1 MKRTNK
7 TTEAKCTDFAN
18 TIYNIRKKR
27 DITQKELADLIG
39 VSDRTISKW
48 ENGSTVPDLETIKK
62 LCNELGISPD
72 SIVKSEKNYKDRLQD
87 FKRMV
92 GKFLNYILK
101 NIFLIGFIVV
111 FILLLAY
118 FINNYNTIRIYNLTY
133 ESKNITFKDGYF
145 FKTKVLNIITINNIK
160 LEKINYEPTS
170 TKIELYTYLN
180 GDKHVIYESNS
191 LNNIYIEESKSYSD
205 LLTKDVIENI
215 KNNLYIKVYTTDIDN
230 NNYSYESKLILK
242 QKLNNNK
249 LCYKEYIKEQN
260 KKIEDLGLQNPFLV
274 LKENKYNND
283 NTTPVV
289 DSDNSINKLESLDF
303 SYDGNTETYT
313 KVDDDG
319 GIIEYKPS
327 SRIIKKERLDNDLKV
342 TTRYV
347 IDRKIVNYNI
357 SRKNNEII
365 CDLQYLLQPDITL
378 YITGKC
384 KNHKS
389 EIDYIIRIYNEII
402 KVLQ

>member
-48 ENGSTVPDLETIKK
+48 ENDSTVPDLETIKK

-249 LCYKEYIKEQN
+249 LCYNEYIKEQN

-274 LKENKYNND
+274 LKENGYNMD
-283 NTTPVV
+283 STKPVV
-289 DSDNSINKLESLDF
+289 ESDNNINKLESLGF
-303 SYDGNTETYT
+303 TYDGKTKTYT
-313 KVDDDG
+313 KVDEDG
-319 GIIEYKPS
+319 GVIEYCPNMEILKRVININDKRFS
-327 SRIIKKERLDNDLKV
+327 IIYTINHKKISYRIVVNNDKEIVLLK
-342 TTRYV
+342 YF
-347 IDRKIVNYNI
+347 IDTKTSKCLIG
-357 SRKNNEII
+357 
-365 CDLQYLLQPDITL
+365 D
-378 YITGKC
+378 C
-384 KNHKS
+384 KNYQK
-389 EIDYIIRIYNEII
+389 EIDYILSVYADIMS
-402 KVLQ
+402 VL

>member
-249 LCYKEYIKEQN
+249 LCYNEYIKEQN

-274 LKENKYNND
+274 LKENGYNMD
-283 NTTPVV
+283 STKPVV
-289 DSDNSINKLESLDF
+289 ESDNNINKLESLGF
-303 SYDGNTETYT
+303 TYDGKTKTYT
-313 KVDDDG
+313 KVDEDG
-319 GIIEYKPS
+319 GVIEYCPNMEILKRVININDKRFS
-327 SRIIKKERLDNDLKV
+327 IIYTINHKKISYRIVVNNDKEIVLLK
-342 TTRYV
+342 YF
-347 IDRKIVNYNI
+347 IDTKTSKCLIG
-357 SRKNNEII
+357 
-365 CDLQYLLQPDITL
+365 D
-378 YITGKC
+378 C
-384 KNHKS
+384 KNYQKKLTTFLVFM
-389 EIDYIIRIYNEII
+389 RT
-402 KVLQ
+402 

>member
-18 TIYNIRKKR
+18 TIYNIRKER
-27 DITQKELADLIG
+27 NITQKELADLIG

-215 KNNLYIKVYTTDIDN
+215 KNNLYIKIYTTDIDN

-249 LCYKEYIKEQN
+249 LCYNEYIKEQN

-274 LKENKYNND
+274 LKENGYNMD
-283 NTTPVV
+283 STKPVV
-289 DSDNSINKLESLDF
+289 ESDNSINKLESLGF
-303 SYDGNTETYT
+303 TYDGKTKTYT
-313 KVDDDG
+313 KVDEDG

-327 SRIIKKERLDNDLKV
+327 SKVIKKERLDNEFKY

-347 IDRKIVNYNI
+347 VRRNAITYSISENNDKIIYKVQYFLQ
-357 SRKNNEII
+357 SRAYSCLKGTCKNN
-365 CDLQYLLQPDITL
+365 
-378 YITGKC
+378 K
-384 KNHKS
+384 K
-389 EIDYIIRIYNEII
+389 EIDYILSVYNEIMN
-402 KVLQ
+402 VL

>member
-18 TIYNIRKKR
+18 TIYNIRKER

-62 LCNELGISPD
+62 LCNELEISPD

-249 LCYKEYIKEQN
+249 LCYNEYIKEQN

-274 LKENKYNND
+274 LKENGYNMD
-283 NTTPVV
+283 STKPVV
-289 DSDNSINKLESLDF
+289 ESDNSINKLESLDF

>member
-18 TIYNIRKKR
+18 TIYNIRKER
-27 DITQKELADLIG
+27 NITQKELADLIG

-72 SIVKSEKNYKDRLQD
+72 SIVKSEKNYKNRLQD

-249 LCYKEYIKEQN
+249 LCYNEYIKEQN

-274 LKENKYNND
+274 LKENGYNMD
-283 NTTPVV
+283 STKPVV
-289 DSDNSINKLESLDF
+289 ESDNSINKLESLGF
-303 SYDGNTETYT
+303 TYDGKTKTYT
-313 KVDDDG
+313 KVDEDG
-319 GIIEYKPS
+319 GIIEYCQELNAIQK
-327 SRIIKKERLDNDLKV
+327 DF
-342 TTRYV
+342 TTESFKFNIRYV
-347 IDRKIVNYNI
+347 KNRNI
-357 SRKNNEII
+357 IYYKVMKNDDNII
-365 CDLQYLLQPDITL
+365 MSLKYFVDKKNM
-378 YITGKC
+378 KC
-384 KNHKS
+384 VKGNCKSYHK
-389 EIDYIIRIYNEII
+389 EIDYILSVYNEIMS
-402 KVLQ
+402 VL

>member
-92 GKFLNYILK
+92 GKFINYILK
-101 NIFLIGFIVV
+101 NIFLISFIVV
-111 FILLLAY
+111 FILLLTY

-249 LCYKEYIKEQN
+249 LCYNEYIKEQN

-274 LKENKYNND
+274 LKENYYNMD
-283 NTTPVV
+283 STKPVV
-289 DSDNSINKLESLDF
+289 DSTNKLESLGF
-303 SYDGNTETYT
+303 TYDGKTKTYT
-313 KVDDDG
+313 KVDEDG

-327 SRIIKKERLDNDLKV
+327 SKVIKKERLDNNLKV
-342 TTRYV
+342 TTRYL
-347 IDRKIVNYNI
+347 IDRYMVTHSVSEKDNKIVYN
-357 SRKNNEII
+357 
-365 CDLQYLLQPDITL
+365 LQYLLKPKTL
-378 YITGKC
+378 LCLTENC
-384 KNHKS
+384 KNNKK
-389 EIDYIIRIYNEII
+389 EIDYILSVYNEIMTI
-402 KVLQ
+402 L

>member
-7 TTEAKCTDFAN
+7 TTEVKCTDFAN
-18 TIYNIRKKR
+18 TIYNIRKER
-27 DITQKELADLIG
+27 NITQKELADLIG

-249 LCYKEYIKEQN
+249 LCYNEYIKEQN

-274 LKENKYNND
+274 LKENGYNMD
-283 NTTPVV
+283 STKPVV
-289 DSDNSINKLESLDF
+289 ESDNSINKLESLGF
-303 SYDGNTETYT
+303 TYDGNTETYT
-313 KVDDDG
+313 KVDNDG
-319 GIIEYKPS
+319 GVIEYKTS
-327 SRIIKKERLDNDLKV
+327 SKIISKELITNGYRHSIRYSVKRNVISYKIIDKDNLLIMDLIY
-342 TTRYV
+342 YV
-347 IDRKIVNYNI
+347 
-357 SRKNNEII
+357 
-365 CDLQYLLQPDITL
+365 DLQTL
-378 YITGKC
+378 KC
-384 KNHKS
+384 SINNCKSYHK
-389 EIDYIIRIYNEII
+389 EIDYILSVYNEIMS
-402 KVLQ
+402 VL

>member
-62 LCNELGISPD
+62 LCNELEISPD

-92 GKFLNYILK
+92 GKFINYILK
-101 NIFLIGFIVV
+101 NIFLISFIVV
-111 FILLLAY
+111 FILLLTY

-249 LCYKEYIKEQN
+249 LCYNEYIKEQN

-274 LKENKYNND
+274 PKENYYNMD
-283 NTTPVV
+283 STKPVV
-289 DSDNSINKLESLDF
+289 ESDNSINKLESLGF
-303 SYDGNTETYT
+303 TYDEKNDVYT
-313 KVDDDG
+313 KIDDDG
-319 GIIEYKPS
+319 GVIEYCLSTKVLKKE
-327 SRIIKKERLDNDLKV
+327 IIKDNLKY

-347 IDRKIVNYNI
+347 IKREMINYSI
-357 SRKNNEII
+357 SKNVNEII
-365 CDLQYLLQPDITL
+365 YNMQYLLQSKSFL
-378 YITGKC
+378 CITGNC
-384 KNHKS
+384 KNNKK
-389 EIDYIIRIYNEII
+389 EIDYILRVYNEIMNI
-402 KVLQ
+402 L

>member
-7 TTEAKCTDFAN
+7 TTEVKCTDFAN
-18 TIYNIRKKR
+18 TIYNIRKER
-27 DITQKELADLIG
+27 NITQKELADLIG

-205 LLTKDVIENI
+205 LLTIDVIENI
-215 KNNLYIKVYTTDIDN
+215 KNNLYIKIYTTDIDN

-274 LKENKYNND
+274 LKENGYNMD
-283 NTTPVV
+283 STKPVV
-289 DSDNSINKLESLDF
+289 ESDNSINKLESLDF

>member
-92 GKFLNYILK
+92 GKFINYILK
-101 NIFLIGFIVV
+101 NIFLISFIVV

-249 LCYKEYIKEQN
+249 LCYNEYIKEQN

-274 LKENKYNND
+274 LKENGYNMD
-283 NTTPVV
+283 STKPVV
-289 DSDNSINKLESLDF
+289 ESDNSINKLESLGF
-303 SYDGNTETYT
+303 TYDGKTKTYT
-313 KVDDDG
+313 KVDEDG
-319 GIIEYKPS
+319 GVIEYCPNMEILKRVININDKRFS
-327 SRIIKKERLDNDLKV
+327 IIYTINHKKISYRIVVNNDKEIVLLK
-342 TTRYV
+342 YF
-347 IDRKIVNYNI
+347 IDTKTSKCLIG
-357 SRKNNEII
+357 
-365 CDLQYLLQPDITL
+365 D
-378 YITGKC
+378 C
-384 KNHKS
+384 KNYQK
-389 EIDYIIRIYNEII
+389 EIDYILSVYADIMS
-402 KVLQ
+402 VL

>member
-133 ESKNITFKDGYF
+133 ESENITFEYGYF
-145 FKTKVLNIITINNIK
+145 FKTKVLNIITINNIN

-249 LCYKEYIKEQN
+249 LCYNEYIKEQN

-274 LKENKYNND
+274 LKENGYNMD
-283 NTTPVV
+283 STKPVV
-289 DSDNSINKLESLDF
+289 ESDNSINKLESLGF
-303 SYDGNTETYT
+303 TYDEETETYT
-313 KVDDDG
+313 KIDEDG
-319 GIIEYKPS
+319 EIKYKTS
-327 SRIIKKERLDNDLKV
+327 TNIIKITHSYESNLYETTLTIANQRISCTIFDNNGNVVMNVKYIIGSKNKECLLGNCK
-342 TTRYV
+342 
-347 IDRKIVNYNI
+347 NY
-357 SRKNNEII
+357 SNEI
-365 CDLQYLLQPDITL
+365 
-378 YITGKC
+378 
-384 KNHKS
+384 NHILS
-389 EIDYIIRIYNEII
+389 IYNEIVN
-402 KVLQ
+402 VLQ

>member
-18 TIYNIRKKR
+18 TIYNIRKER

-145 FKTKVLNIITINNIK
+145 FKTKVLNIITINNIN

-180 GDKHVIYESNS
+180 GDKHVIYESDT

-205 LLTKDVIENI
+205 LLTIDVIENI
-215 KNNLYIKVYTTDIDN
+215 KNNLYIKIYTTDIDN

-274 LKENKYNND
+274 LKENGYNMD
-283 NTTPVV
+283 STKPVV
-289 DSDNSINKLESLDF
+289 ESDNSINKLESLGF
-303 SYDGNTETYT
+303 TYDGNTETYT
-313 KVDDDG
+313 KVDNDG
-319 GIIEYKPS
+319 GVIEYKTS
-327 SRIIKKERLDNDLKV
+327 SKIISKELITNGYRHSIRYSVKRNVISYKIIDKDNLLIMDLIY
-342 TTRYV
+342 YV
-347 IDRKIVNYNI
+347 
-357 SRKNNEII
+357 
-365 CDLQYLLQPDITL
+365 DLQTL
-378 YITGKC
+378 KC
-384 KNHKS
+384 SINNCKSYHK
-389 EIDYIIRIYNEII
+389 EIDYILSVYNEIMS
-402 KVLQ
+402 VL

>member
-18 TIYNIRKKR
+18 TIYNIRKER

-133 ESKNITFKDGYF
+133 ESENITFEDGYF

-180 GDKHVIYESNS
+180 GDKHVIYESDT

-215 KNNLYIKVYTTDIDN
+215 KNNLYIKIYTTDIDN

-249 LCYKEYIKEQN
+249 LCYNEYIKEQN

-274 LKENKYNND
+274 LKENGYNMD
-283 NTTPVV
+283 STKPVV
-289 DSDNSINKLESLDF
+289 ESDNSINKLESLDF

>member
-7 TTEAKCTDFAN
+7 TTEVKCTDFAN
-18 TIYNIRKKR
+18 TIYNIRKER
-27 DITQKELADLIG
+27 NITQKELAYLIG

-133 ESKNITFKDGYF
+133 ESENITFEDGYF
-145 FKTKVLNIITINNIK
+145 FKTKVLNIITINNIN

-180 GDKHVIYESNS
+180 GDKHVIYESDT

-215 KNNLYIKVYTTDIDN
+215 KNNLYIKIYTTDIDN

-274 LKENKYNND
+274 PKENDYNKD
-283 NTTPVV
+283 NTIPVIE
-289 DSDNSINKLESLDF
+289 SDNSTNKLESLSF
-303 SYDGNTETYT
+303 IYDEGTETYT
-313 KVDDDG
+313 KIDDDG
-319 GIIEYKPS
+319 GIIEYCLSTNILKE
-327 SRIIKKERLDNDLKV
+327 SRYTKGISVSIAYMLKYKKIIYKILDNNNNRLVDLTYYTDTNNVKCM
-342 TTRYV
+342 
-347 IDRKIVNYNI
+347 IGACENY
-357 SRKNNEII
+357 KNEI
-365 CDLQYLLQPDITL
+365 
-378 YITGKC
+378 
-384 KNHKS
+384 NHILS
-389 EIDYIIRIYNEII
+389 IYNEIMS
-402 KVLQ
+402 VL

>member
-215 KNNLYIKVYTTDIDN
+215 KNNLYIRVYTTDIDN

-249 LCYKEYIKEQN
+249 LCYNEYIKEHN

-274 LKENKYNND
+274 SKENYYNMD
-283 NTTPVV
+283 STKPVV
-289 DSDNSINKLESLDF
+289 ESDNSINKLESLGF
-303 SYDGNTETYT
+303 TYDGKTKTYT

-319 GIIEYKPS
+319 GVIEYKPS
-327 SRIIKKERLDNDLKV
+327 SKVIKKERIDNNLKI

-347 IDRKIVNYNI
+347 IRRNAITYSVSENNDNVIYNI
-357 SRKNNEII
+357 QYFLPTKTYSCLIGTCKNNKNEI
-365 CDLQYLLQPDITL
+365 
-378 YITGKC
+378 
-384 KNHKS
+384 NHILS
-389 EIDYIIRIYNEII
+389 IYNEIMSI
-402 KVLQ
+402 L

>member
-7 TTEAKCTDFAN
+7 TTEVKCTDFAN
-18 TIYNIRKKR
+18 TIYNSRKER
-27 DITQKELADLIG
+27 NITQKELADLIG

-133 ESKNITFKDGYF
+133 ESENITFEDGYF
-145 FKTKVLNIITINNIK
+145 FKTKVLNIITINNIN

-180 GDKHVIYESNS
+180 GDKHVIYESDT

-215 KNNLYIKVYTTDIDN
+215 KNNLYIKIYTTDIDN

-289 DSDNSINKLESLDF
+289 ESDNSINKLESLGF
-303 SYDGNTETYT
+303 TYDEGTETYT
-313 KVDDDG
+313 KIDEDG
-319 GIIEYKPS
+319 GVIEYKQS
-327 SRIIKKERLDNDLKV
+327 SKVIKKEKLDNGLKY

-347 IDRKIVNYNI
+347 VDRNTVTFLVSEDKDKIIYKVQYFLQ
-357 SRKNNEII
+357 SRTYSCLKGTCKNN
-365 CDLQYLLQPDITL
+365 
-378 YITGKC
+378 K
-384 KNHKS
+384 K
-389 EIDYIIRIYNEII
+389 EIDYIISVYNEIMDI
-402 KVLQ
+402 L

>member
-7 TTEAKCTDFAN
+7 TTEVKCTDFAN
-18 TIYNIRKKR
+18 TIYNIRKER
-27 DITQKELADLIG
+27 NITQKELAYLIG

-133 ESKNITFKDGYF
+133 ESENITFEDGYF
-145 FKTKVLNIITINNIK
+145 FKTKVLNIITINNIN

-180 GDKHVIYESNS
+180 GDKHVIYESDT

-215 KNNLYIKVYTTDIDN
+215 KNNLYIKIYTTDIDN

-274 LKENKYNND
+274 PKENDYNKD
-283 NTTPVV
+283 NTIPVIE
-289 DSDNSINKLESLDF
+289 SDNSTNKLESLSF
-303 SYDGNTETYT
+303 IYDEGTETYT
-313 KVDDDG
+313 KIDDDG
-319 GIIEYKPS
+319 WFIKYKLSSNVLTKEKFVGCLKHNFKYKVNKKTIIYKIFDDNNTLILNFRYFTEDKS
-327 SRIIKKERLDNDLKV
+327 SKCMIGTCENYEKEINDVL
-342 TTRYV
+342 
-347 IDRKIVNYNI
+347 
-357 SRKNNEII
+357 S
-365 CDLQYLLQPDITL
+365 
-378 YITGKC
+378 
-384 KNHKS
+384 
-389 EIDYIIRIYNEII
+389 IYNEII
-402 KVLQ
+402 NVLQ

>member
-7 TTEAKCTDFAN
+7 TTEVKCTDFAN
-18 TIYNIRKKR
+18 TIYNIRKER
-27 DITQKELADLIG
+27 NITQKELADLIG

-133 ESKNITFKDGYF
+133 ESENITFEDGYF
-145 FKTKVLNIITINNIK
+145 LKTKVLNIITINNIN

-180 GDKHVIYESNS
+180 GDKHVIYESDT

-215 KNNLYIKVYTTDIDN
+215 KNNLYIKIYTTDIDN

-289 DSDNSINKLESLDF
+289 ESDNSINKLESLGF
-303 SYDGNTETYT
+303 TYDEGTETYT
-313 KVDDDG
+313 KIDEDG
-319 GIIEYKPS
+319 GVIEYKQS
-327 SRIIKKERLDNDLKV
+327 SKVIKKEKLDNGLKY

-347 IDRKIVNYNI
+347 VDRNTVTFLVSEDKDKIIYKVQYFLQ
-357 SRKNNEII
+357 SRTYSCLKGTCKNN
-365 CDLQYLLQPDITL
+365 
-378 YITGKC
+378 K
-384 KNHKS
+384 K
-389 EIDYIIRIYNEII
+389 EIDYIISVYNEIMDI
-402 KVLQ
+402 L

>member
-18 TIYNIRKKR
+18 TIYNIRKER
-27 DITQKELADLIG
+27 NITQKELADLIG

-48 ENGSTVPDLETIKK
+48 ENGSTVPDLEIIKK

-249 LCYKEYIKEQN
+249 LCYNEYIKEQN

-274 LKENKYNND
+274 LKENGYNMD
-283 NTTPVV
+283 STKPVV
-289 DSDNSINKLESLDF
+289 ESDNSINKLESLDF

>member
-101 NIFLIGFIVV
+101 NIFLISFIVV

-215 KNNLYIKVYTTDIDN
+215 KNNLYIKIYTTDIDN

-274 LKENKYNND
+274 LKENYYNMD
-283 NTTPVV
+283 STKPVV
-289 DSDNSINKLESLDF
+289 ESDNSINKLESLGFTYNDK
-303 SYDGNTETYT
+303 TKTYT
-313 KVDDDG
+313 KVDEDG
-319 GIIEYKPS
+319 GIIEYYVDTKTLA
-327 SRIIKKERLDNDLKV
+327 KEKNVDNV
-342 TTRYV
+342 
-347 IDRKIVNYNI
+347 
-357 SRKNNEII
+357 
-365 CDLQYLLQPDITL
+365 
-378 YITGKC
+378 
-384 KNHKS
+384 NHKFEYKVS
-389 EIDYIIRIYNEII
+389 KKVVTCNFLIIST
-402 KVLQ
+402 L

>member
-92 GKFLNYILK
+92 GKFINYILK

-191 LNNIYIEESKSYSD
+191 LNNIYIEESKSYTD

-249 LCYKEYIKEQN
+249 LCYNEYIKEQN

-274 LKENKYNND
+274 LKENYYNMD
-283 NTTPVV
+283 STKPVV
-289 DSDNSINKLESLDF
+289 DSTNKLESLGF
-303 SYDGNTETYT
+303 TYDGKTKSYT
-313 KVDDDG
+313 KVDADG
-319 GIIEYKPS
+319 GVIEFKLSTNVLMKELKINENTRINTIYLINYKKVSTSICKNNTEVIMKLNYMLS
-327 SRIIKKERLDNDLKV
+327 SRNSKCIIGN
-342 TTRYV
+342 
-347 IDRKIVNYNI
+347 
-357 SRKNNEII
+357 
-365 CDLQYLLQPDITL
+365 
-378 YITGKC
+378 C
-384 KNHKS
+384 KNSQKD
-389 EIDYIIRIYNEII
+389 IDYILSVYDDIMS
-402 KVLQ
+402 VL

>member
-18 TIYNIRKKR
+18 TIYNIRKER

-133 ESKNITFKDGYF
+133 ESENITFEDGYF
-145 FKTKVLNIITINNIK
+145 FKTKVLNIITINNIN

-180 GDKHVIYESNS
+180 GDKHVIYESDT

-205 LLTKDVIENI
+205 LLTKDGIENI
-215 KNNLYIKVYTTDIDN
+215 KNNLYIKIYTTDIDN

-274 LKENKYNND
+274 LKENGYNMD
-283 NTTPVV
+283 STKPVV
-289 DSDNSINKLESLDF
+289 ESDNSINKLESLDF

>member
-7 TTEAKCTDFAN
+7 TTEVKCTDFAN
-18 TIYNIRKKR
+18 TIYNIRKER
-27 DITQKELADLIG
+27 NITQKELADLIG

>member
-7 TTEAKCTDFAN
+7 TTEVKCTDFAN
-18 TIYNIRKKR
+18 TIYNIRKER
-27 DITQKELADLIG
+27 NITQKELADLIG

-72 SIVKSEKNYKDRLQD
+72 SIVKSEKNYKERLQD

-133 ESKNITFKDGYF
+133 ESENITFEDGYF
-145 FKTKVLNIITINNIK
+145 FKTKVLNIITINNIN

-180 GDKHVIYESNS
+180 GDKHVIYESDT

-289 DSDNSINKLESLDF
+289 ESDNSINKLESLGF
-303 SYDGNTETYT
+303 TYDEGTETYT
-313 KVDDDG
+313 KIDEDG
-319 GIIEYKPS
+319 EIKYKTS
-327 SRIIKKERLDNDLKV
+327 TNIIKITHSYESNLYETTLTIANQRISCTIFDNNGNVVMNVKYIIGSKNKECLLGNCK
-342 TTRYV
+342 
-347 IDRKIVNYNI
+347 NY
-357 SRKNNEII
+357 SNEI
-365 CDLQYLLQPDITL
+365 
-378 YITGKC
+378 
-384 KNHKS
+384 NHILS
-389 EIDYIIRIYNEII
+389 IYNEIVN
-402 KVLQ
+402 VLQ

>member
-18 TIYNIRKKR
+18 TIYNIRKER
-27 DITQKELADLIG
+27 NITQKELADLIG

-249 LCYKEYIKEQN
+249 LCYNEYIKEQN

-274 LKENKYNND
+274 SKENYYNMD
-283 NTTPVV
+283 STKPVV
-289 DSDNSINKLESLDF
+289 ESDNNINKLESLGF
-303 SYDGNTETYT
+303 TYDGKTKTYT
-313 KVDDDG
+313 KVDEDG
-319 GIIEYKPS
+319 GVIEYKPNS
-327 SRIIKKERLDNDLKV
+327 KVIKKERLDSNLKV

-347 IDRKIVNYNI
+347 IKRKIVNYSI
-357 SRKNNEII
+357 SKNNDEIVFDTQYI
-365 CDLQYLLQPDITL
+365 LQSKSFLC
-378 YITGKC
+378 ITGNC
-384 KNHKS
+384 KNNKK
-389 EIDYIIRIYNEII
+389 EIDYILSVYNEIMNI
-402 KVLQ
+402 L

>member
-249 LCYKEYIKEQN
+249 LCYNEYIKEQN

-274 LKENKYNND
+274 LKENGYNMD
-283 NTTPVV
+283 STKPVV
-289 DSDNSINKLESLDF
+289 ESDNNINKLESLGF
-303 SYDGNTETYT
+303 TYDGKTKTYT
-313 KVDDDG
+313 KVDEDG
-319 GIIEYKPS
+319 GVIEYCPNMEILKRVININDKRFS
-327 SRIIKKERLDNDLKV
+327 IIYTINHKKISYRIVVNNDKEIVLLK
-342 TTRYV
+342 YF
-347 IDRKIVNYNI
+347 IDTKTSKCLIG
-357 SRKNNEII
+357 
-365 CDLQYLLQPDITL
+365 D
-378 YITGKC
+378 C
-384 KNHKS
+384 KNYQK
-389 EIDYIIRIYNEII
+389 EIDYILSVYADIMS
-402 KVLQ
+402 VL

>member
-18 TIYNIRKKR
+18 TIYNIRKER
-27 DITQKELADLIG
+27 NITQKELADLIG

-249 LCYKEYIKEQN
+249 LCYNEYIKEQN

-274 LKENKYNND
+274 LKENGYNMD
-283 NTTPVV
+283 STKPVV
-289 DSDNSINKLESLDF
+289 KSDNSINKLESLGF
-303 SYDGNTETYT
+303 TYDGKTKTYT
-313 KVDDDG
+313 KVDEDG

-327 SRIIKKERLDNDLKV
+327 SKVIKKERLDNGFKY

-347 IDRKIVNYNI
+347 VRRNAITYSISENNDKIIYKVQYFLQ
-357 SRKNNEII
+357 SRAYSCLKGTCKNN
-365 CDLQYLLQPDITL
+365 
-378 YITGKC
+378 K
-384 KNHKS
+384 K
-389 EIDYIIRIYNEII
+389 EIDYILSVYNEIMN
-402 KVLQ
+402 VL

>member
-92 GKFLNYILK
+92 GKFINYILK
-101 NIFLIGFIVV
+101 NIFLISFIVV

-215 KNNLYIKVYTTDIDN
+215 KNNLYIKIYTTDIDN

-249 LCYKEYIKEQN
+249 LCYNEYIKEQN

-274 LKENKYNND
+274 LKENGYNMD
-283 NTTPVV
+283 STKPVV
-289 DSDNSINKLESLDF
+289 ESDNSINKLESLGF
-303 SYDGNTETYT
+303 TYDDKAKTYT
-313 KVDDDG
+313 KVDNDG

-347 IDRKIVNYNI
+347 IDRNTVTFLVSEDKDKIIYKVQYFLQ
-357 SRKNNEII
+357 SRTYSCLKGTCKNN
-365 CDLQYLLQPDITL
+365 
-378 YITGKC
+378 K
-384 KNHKS
+384 K
-389 EIDYIIRIYNEII
+389 EIDYIISVYNEIMDI
-402 KVLQ
+402 L

>member
-18 TIYNIRKKR
+18 TIYNIRKER

-145 FKTKVLNIITINNIK
+145 FKTKVLNIITINNIN

-180 GDKHVIYESNS
+180 GDKHVIYESDT

-215 KNNLYIKVYTTDIDN
+215 KNNLYIKIYTTDIDN

-274 LKENKYNND
+274 LKENGYNMD
-283 NTTPVV
+283 STKPVV
-289 DSDNSINKLESLDF
+289 ESDNSINKLESLDF

>member
-18 TIYNIRKKR
+18 TIYNIRKER

-215 KNNLYIKVYTTDIDN
+215 KNNLYIKIYTTDIDN

-249 LCYKEYIKEQN
+249 LCYNEYIKEQN

-274 LKENKYNND
+274 LKENGYNMD
-283 NTTPVV
+283 STKPVV
-289 DSDNSINKLESLDF
+289 DSDNSINKLESLGF
-303 SYDGNTETYT
+303 TYDEGTETYT
-313 KVDDDG
+313 KIDDDG
-319 GIIEYKPS
+319 GLIEYCADTSTLTKE
-327 SRIIKKERLDNDLKV
+327 IIVDNVKHKFKYKVNKK
-342 TTRYV
+342 T
-347 IDRKIVNYNI
+347 IIYNI
-357 SRKNNEII
+357 FDNNNKII
-365 CDLQYLLQPDITL
+365 LNFRYFVESKCSKCI
-378 YITGKC
+378 IGSC
-384 KNHKS
+384 KNYEK
-389 EIDYIIRIYNEII
+389 EINDVLSIYNEII
-402 KVLQ
+402 NVLQ

>member
-92 GKFLNYILK
+92 GKFINYILK
-101 NIFLIGFIVV
+101 NIFLISFIVV

-133 ESKNITFKDGYF
+133 ESENITFEDGYF
-145 FKTKVLNIITINNIK
+145 FKTKVLNIITINNIN

-180 GDKHVIYESNS
+180 GDKHVIYESDT

-205 LLTKDVIENI
+205 LLTIDVIENI
-215 KNNLYIKVYTTDIDN
+215 KNNLYIKIYTTDIDN

-274 LKENKYNND
+274 LKENGYNMD
-283 NTTPVV
+283 STTPVV
-289 DSDNSINKLESLDF
+289 ESDNSINKLESLGF
-303 SYDGNTETYT
+303 TYDGNTETYT
-313 KVDDDG
+313 KVDNDG
-319 GIIEYKPS
+319 GVIEYKTS
-327 SRIIKKERLDNDLKV
+327 SKIISKELITNGYRHSIRYSVKRNVISYKIIDKDNLLIMDLIY
-342 TTRYV
+342 YV
-347 IDRKIVNYNI
+347 
-357 SRKNNEII
+357 
-365 CDLQYLLQPDITL
+365 DLQTL
-378 YITGKC
+378 KC
-384 KNHKS
+384 SINNCKSYHK
-389 EIDYIIRIYNEII
+389 EIDYILSVYNEIMS
-402 KVLQ
+402 VL